1 MEETIQ
7 EKALKEI
14 EELKRKFLC
23 KSQARLF
30 CCMQVGDDNYVF
42 SFENLEKILEK
53 YLKKVETVIKENNL
67 NDEIYQKFKKEA
79 AELIYQAALIR
90 DEQEWALL
98 LKEKYAIEA
107 AEAKK
112 VDIYDPAMCCSTG
125 ICGPVLDPVL
135 VKMNDA
141 LMELKKQGVVVKRFN
156 LAQQPKAF
164 MANKTVAELLQKK
177 GKDTLPITFVNEKV
191 FLTAEYPSYEKLCE
205 ALGLELSNKI
215 NR

>member
-7 EKALKEI
+7 EKATKEI

-53 YLKKVETVIKENNL
+53 YLGKVEAVIKENNL
-67 NDEIYQKFKKEA
+67 KDEIYQRFKKEA
-79 AELIYQAALIR
+79 AELMYLAALIR
-90 DEQEWALL
+90 DEQEWALR
-98 LKEKYAIEA
+98 LKEKYAIEM
-107 AEAKK
+107 EEIKK

-135 VKMNDA
+135 VKINDV
-141 LMELKKQGVVVKRFN
+141 LMELKKQGVKQLRIGN
-156 LAQQPKAF
+156 
-164 MANKTVAELLQKK
+164 
-177 GKDTLPITFVNEKV
+177 
-191 FLTAEYPSYEKLCE
+191 
-205 ALGLELSNKI
+205 
-215 NR
+215 

>member
-7 EKALKEI
+7 EKAIKEI
-14 EELKRKFLC
+14 EELKRKFQC

-30 CCMQVGDDNYVF
+30 CCMQVGDKNYVF
-42 SFENLEKILEK
+42 SFENLERILEK
-53 YLKKVETVIKENNL
+53 YLKKVETLIKENNL

-79 AELIYQAALIR
+79 AELMHQAALTR
-90 DEQEWALL
+90 DEQEWALRF
-98 LKEKYAIEA
+98 KEKYAIEVK
-107 AEAKK
+107 ETMK

-125 ICGPVLDPVL
+125 ICGPVLDPIL

-141 LMELKKQGVVVKRFN
+141 LLALKKQGVEVVRFN

-164 MANKTVAELLQKK
+164 MVSKTVAELLQKN
-177 GKDTLPITFVNEKV
+177 GKNILPVTFVNGKV

-205 ALGLELSNKI
+205 ALGLEPLK
-215 NR
+215 